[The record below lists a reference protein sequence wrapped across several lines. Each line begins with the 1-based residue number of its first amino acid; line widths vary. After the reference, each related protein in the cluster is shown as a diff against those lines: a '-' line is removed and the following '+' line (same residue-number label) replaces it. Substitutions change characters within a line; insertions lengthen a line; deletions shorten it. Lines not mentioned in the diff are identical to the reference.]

1 MKRFW
6 KEATS
11 SEVDN
16 GHTILIDGRQVMTP
30 AQRKLSVPTK
40 ALAVAIVKEWASVQ
54 EKLDP
59 ATMPMTGLANAALD
73 RVAPARQE
81 FARGLSRF
89 AENEMCCYRADQ
101 PDGLVERQ
109 AQAWDRLID
118 WASKRY
124 DIGFTVTSGV
134 MHAAQPAQTLER
146 LSAAVASEDDFHLA
160 GLSPMVTAGQSLL
173 VALAVRH
180 GAVSP
185 DEGWQAS
192 QIEEEWQIEHWGAD
206 DEATKAAE
214 ARRADFMN
222 GARFLSLL

>member
-30 AQRKLSVPTK
+30 AQRKLAVPTK

-59 ATMPMTGLANAALD
+59 AAMPMTGLANAALD

-206 DEATKAAE
+206 DEAIKAAE